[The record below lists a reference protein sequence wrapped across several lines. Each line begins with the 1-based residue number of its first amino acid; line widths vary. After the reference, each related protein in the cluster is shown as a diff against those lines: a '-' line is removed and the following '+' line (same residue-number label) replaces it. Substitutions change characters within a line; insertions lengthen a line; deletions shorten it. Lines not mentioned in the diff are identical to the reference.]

1 MLPALRRAKG
11 LLSFHV
17 GANPGINKKISQY
30 WMEKLRCV
38 EKAVPINIMIYKE
51 RNNFKRILDDK
62 KAKRKLSKEKL
73 NMVEIKSKQ
82 FEQMAAKEIFQQNSV
97 NVDNMYH
104 SMSEVTVKTSAADMS
119 ISRQLGC
126 KSDIPGSG

>member
-1 MLPALRRAKG
+1 
-11 LLSFHV
+11 
-17 GANPGINKKISQY
+17 
-30 WMEKLRCV
+30 MEKLRCV

-62 KAKRKLSKEKL
+62 KAKKKLSKEKL

-97 NVDNMYH
+97 NVDSMYH

-119 ISRQLGC
+119 ISR
-126 KSDIPGSG
+126 